1 MPRTKPPGSRKEE
14 AKRLLR
20 LRQKLGLTQREMAQK
35 FNSTPSAIA
44 LWETGD
50 RTVAGPALRL
60 IEIYEAGRPEIDVVL
75 EPAEEGGFS
84 VTVPTLSGCFSYG
97 TTKEEALK
105 NAKEAIRMYLTPVAK
120 DLKSLKPGSIV
131 KKVAL

>member
-1 MPRTKPPGSRKEE
+1 M
-14 AKRLLR
+14 
-20 LRQKLGLTQREMAQK
+20 
-35 FNSTPSAIA
+35 
-44 LWETGD
+44 
-50 RTVAGPALRL
+50 RL